1 MGSISKN
8 EPLPKLLERLDTG
21 EAGLTAEE
29 ANARLIEFGPN
40 ELPEPKVPGIFSI
53 FISQFLSPLI
63 FILLI
68 AAAAVVLMGELADG
82 IIIFLVLFFNA
93 VVGTIQEGR
102 AQNTLLALRKFA
114 EGSATVFRDGRG
126 IIISDK
132 ETVPGDLLVLREG
145 EKIPADARLVY
156 VSSLRTD
163 ESSLTGESTPVAKIS
178 DDMTGEFL
186 PAQERRNMVFK
197 GTNVAGG
204 NGRALVV
211 GTGLNTE
218 IGRISREISSIEAD
232 LPLKKNISYLSRA
245 ILASVSAI
253 GVFIFILGLMMG
265 QDLRQMFATV
275 VSLSVSIIPEGLP
288 IVMTLVLASGVWR
301 MSKQNVLVKRLQAV
315 EGLGQARII
324 AVDKTGTLT
333 KNEMTVEKVYANGG
347 SYGISGSGYEARGSI
362 LF

>member
-29 ANARLIEFGPN
+29 ANARLIEFGTN

-114 EGSATVFRDGRG
+114 EGSATVFRDGIE
-126 IIISDK
+126 IIIPDK
-132 ETVPGDLLVLREG
+132 EVIPGDLVILREG
-145 EKIPADARLVY
+145 EKIPADSRLIS
-156 VSSLRTD
+156 VSSLRMD
-163 ESSLTGESTPVAKIS
+163 ESVLTGESTPVAKIS
-178 DDMTGEFL
+178 EDMKGESL
-186 PAQERRNMVFK
+186 PVQERRNMVFK
-197 GTNVAGG
+197 STNVAGG
-204 NGRALVV
+204 SGRAIVV
-211 GTGLNTE
+211 ATGLNTE
-218 IGRISREISSIEAD
+218 IGKISREIAAIDAD

-245 ILASVSAI
+245 ILLSVSAI
-253 GVFIFILGLMMG
+253 GTAVFILGLFRG
-265 QDLRQMFATV
+265 EEIRHMFT
-275 VSLSVSIIPEGLP
+275 
-288 IVMTLVLASGVWR
+288 IV
-301 MSKQNVLVKRLQAV
+301 
-315 EGLGQARII
+315 
-324 AVDKTGTLT
+324 D
-333 KNEMTVEKVYANGG
+333 
-347 SYGISGSGYEARGSI
+347 
-362 LF
+362 